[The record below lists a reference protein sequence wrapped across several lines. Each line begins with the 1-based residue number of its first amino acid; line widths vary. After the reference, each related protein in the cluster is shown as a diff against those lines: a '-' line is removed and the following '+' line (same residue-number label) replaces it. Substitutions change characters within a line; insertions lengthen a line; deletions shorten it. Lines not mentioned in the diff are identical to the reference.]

1 MNESMGSRPVF
12 PLIVS
17 MSVPIMLSMLIVS
30 LYNIVDS
37 FWVAKL
43 GTQALTAV
51 SLAFPLQN
59 VILAVGVGT
68 GIGVSSWISMCMGRK
83 DFSGADRVASLGMVL
98 VFVHCI
104 LFFVAGIFIS
114 RPFLEMFTKDA
125 LVLEWSV
132 EYTQIV
138 LCLSFG
144 CLFQMCFEKIFQSAG
159 KMMLTMF
166 LMAFGCVVN
175 IILDPILI
183 FGWFGLPAMGVRGAA
198 YATVIGQI
206 AGLILYVIVYGRVDL
221 GVHVRLKDMVW
232 DAHWIQK
239 IYGVAVPSSLMI
251 ALPSVLIGILN
262 GILSGFDAMYV
273 AILGLFFKL
282 QTFVNMPVNGIIQ
295 GIRPIVGYNYGAGK
309 YDRVRQT
316 IFCTLAFA
324 GVISLAGTIVSIFFP
339 GPVLNLFDAEPA
351 LLLEGSFA
359 MRVIGISFVLS
370 TVAVVVCGVL
380 EALGKGKAS
389 LMISLSRQLVVL
401 VPFAFVASQ
410 YMGVLG
416 VWLAFPVAECVGLGL
431 ACWSL
436 YFLLTKTLKD

>member
-1 MNESMGSRPVF
+1 MNDAMKTRPIF

-43 GTQALTAV
+43 GTSALTAV

-68 GIGVSSWISMCMGRK
+68 GIGVSSWISMCMGRN
-83 DFSGADRVASLGMVL
+83 DVDGANRVASLGTAL

-104 LFFVAGIFIS
+104 LFFLAGIFVS
-114 RPFLEMFTKDA
+114 RPFLSMFTQDA

-159 KMMLTMF
+159 KMMVTMF
-166 LMAFGCVVN
+166 LMASGCVIN
-175 IILDPILI
+175 IILDPIFI
-183 FGWFGLPAMGVRGAA
+183 FTLDLGVRGAA

-206 AGLILYVIVYGRVDL
+206 AGMFLYMVVYRYMDL
-221 GVHVRLKDMVW
+221 GVQVRLKDMVW
-232 DAHWIQK
+232 DGVWIRK
-239 IYGVAVPSSLMI
+239 IYSVAIPSSLMI
-251 ALPSVLIGILN
+251 ALPSVLIGLLN
-262 GILSGFDAMYV
+262 GILAGFEEMYV
-273 AILGLFFKL
+273 AILGLYFKL

-295 GIRPIVGYNYGAGK
+295 GIRPIVGYNYGAREYG
-309 YDRVRQT
+309 RVRQT
-316 IFCTLAFA
+316 IFYTLAFA
-324 GVISLAGTIVSIFFP
+324 GVISLAGTVVSIFFP
-339 GPVLNLFDAEPA
+339 TQILNLFDAEPD
-351 LLLEGSFA
+351 LLLQGSVA
-359 MRVIGISFVLS
+359 MRVIGMSFVLS
-370 TVAVVVCGVL
+370 CVAVVVCGVL
-380 EALGKGKAS
+380 EALGNGKLS
-389 LMISLSRQLVVL
+389 LVIYLSRQLIVL

-416 VWLAFPVAECVGLGL
+416 VWLAFPVAECVGFVLGCL
-431 ACWSL
+431 SL
-436 YFLLTKTLKD
+436 YFLLTKTLKDSIL